1 MTRWIKG
8 QSGNPRGRPRGARE
22 KLSEAM
28 FDDFLAD
35 WSEHGPDVI
44 AKVRISHPALY
55 LQVAIRLIP
64 ANIQVEAVDRRTAA
78 VEYSMDELLAMR
90 GQLIEQKPAIVVEAD
105 EPSATVV
112 ENTRALDPDAK

>member
-1 MTRWIKG
+1 MTQWVKG

-35 WSEHGPDVI
+35 WSEHGGDVI

-55 LQVAIRLIP
+55 LQVAVRLIP

-78 VEYSMDELLAMR
+78 VEYSTDELVALVR
-90 GQLIEQKPAIVVEAD
+90 EPELIEHQPLDAPSNVEPVTTQAEAVD
-105 EPSATVV
+105 G
-112 ENTRALDPDAK
+112 DH